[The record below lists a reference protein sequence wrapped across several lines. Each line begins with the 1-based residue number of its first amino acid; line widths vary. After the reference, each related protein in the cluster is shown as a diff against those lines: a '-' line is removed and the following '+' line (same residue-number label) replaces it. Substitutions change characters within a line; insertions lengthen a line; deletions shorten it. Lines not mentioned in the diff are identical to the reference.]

1 MVQLEVAHV
10 MICLY
15 ISPFQACI
23 VLHTVF
29 TNLEESE

>member
-10 MICLY
+10 TICLY
-15 ISPFQACI
+15 ITPFQTYI
-23 VLHTVF
+23 ILDTVF